1 MTPPLLERVF
11 SLRARATTVRREA
24 LAGATTFVTMA
35 YVLFVNPQILSAV
48 ADRTG
53 HTPAP
58 GALLT
63 STALVAALATLAMG
77 LFANLPLAL
86 AAGMGLN
93 SVLAFQLVAGRH
105 LTWPEAM
112 GVIVAEGTVITLLV
126 LTGLRQ
132 MVVRAVPAS
141 LKRAIG
147 IGIGL
152 LLAFIGLVNAGFIS
166 RNTSGPVPVR
176 LGDGALH
183 GFPPVL
189 FATTLLLTAWLVAS
203 RVRGAL
209 LIGMAA
215 STAAALAA
223 RGLGA
228 SGFGPGVAELPARVV
243 ALPDFRQVGQYGFG
257 FVHELGG
264 L

>member
-1 MTPPLLERVF
+1 MSSLLERTF
-11 SLRARATTVRREA
+11 QLTARGTTVRREI

-35 YVLFVNPQILSAV
+35 YILFVNPQILSAV

-53 HTPAP
+53 HAPAQT
-58 GALLT
+58 ALLT
-63 STALVAALATLAMG
+63 STALVAAVMTLAMG

-112 GVIVAEGTVITLLV
+112 GVIVAEGVLITILV
-126 LTGLRQ
+126 VTGLRQ
-132 MVVRAVPAS
+132 MVVRAVPTA

-152 LLAFIGLVNAGFIS
+152 LLAFIGLVNAGFVS

-189 FATTLLLTAWLVAS
+189 FATTLLLIAWLVAS

-215 STAAALAA
+215 STAAAVIA
-223 RGLGA
+223 RALGA
-228 SGFGPGVAELPARVV
+228 SGFPPGVAELPARAV
-243 ALPDFRQVGQYGFG
+243 ALPDLAQLGRFGFG